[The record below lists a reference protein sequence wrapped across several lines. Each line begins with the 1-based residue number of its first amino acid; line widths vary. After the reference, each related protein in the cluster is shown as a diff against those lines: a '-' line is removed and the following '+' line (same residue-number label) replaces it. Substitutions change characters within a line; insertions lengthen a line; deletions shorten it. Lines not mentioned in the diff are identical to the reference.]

1 MYIYIYIYPRVD
13 RGVCGVWKGYGEST
27 TAGSD
32 TKQLSL
38 DDHPTISVL
47 QKRLRTASPQ
57 ANHDSCRNQKVCTMC
72 TYDPLVVAFDEKRVM
87 LWRSFLKHVSTILMM
102 TLPFYIS
109 LVERRPNMKLALV
122 QWTFLLKRLRILRQE
137 GNVFSVFYLET
148 EQNSEAPSL
157 RSKQN

>member
-1 MYIYIYIYPRVD
+1 
-13 RGVCGVWKGYGEST
+13 
-27 TAGSD
+27 
-32 TKQLSL
+32 
-38 DDHPTISVL
+38 
-47 QKRLRTASPQ
+47 
-57 ANHDSCRNQKVCTMC
+57 MC